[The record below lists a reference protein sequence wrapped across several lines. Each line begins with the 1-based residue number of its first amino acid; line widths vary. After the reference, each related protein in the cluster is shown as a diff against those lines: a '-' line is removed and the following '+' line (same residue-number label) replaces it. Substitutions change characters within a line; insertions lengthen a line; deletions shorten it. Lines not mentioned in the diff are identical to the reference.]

1 MPFWSGHETKS
12 TACSGGTGWI
22 VEGETISSPQVF
34 EVFRRS
40 GRSESG
46 RAGFGHGVV
55 LVARTAA
62 HANGANYFSIA
73 LKRYPTRKNHDL
85 AIVRGVDAE
94 KLPAGLRVRC
104 QVFGGDVKRA
114 RGISLLHGN
123 IDAADPG
130 AIHAHVSHNVAAGI
144 GHGDIHRL
152 ADGSRFLLRRN
163 DNAASVLKFDHILV
177 PPEINQIL
185 RAYRFKSLMIS
196 RAAFMPEV
204 PVNPSPGCVPEPH
217 R

>member
-1 MPFWSGHETKS
+1 MG
-12 TACSGGTGWI
+12 
-22 VEGETISSPQVF
+22 
-34 EVFRRS
+34 
-40 GRSESG
+40 
-46 RAGFGHGVV
+46 
-55 LVARTAA
+55 
-62 HANGANYFSIA
+62 
-73 LKRYPTRKNHDL
+73 
-85 AIVRGVDAE
+85 
-94 KLPAGLRVRC
+94 
-104 QVFGGDVKRA
+104 
-114 RGISLLHGN
+114 
-123 IDAADPG
+123 
-130 AIHAHVSHNVAAGI
+130 HNVAAAI
-144 GHGDIHRL
+144 GYGDIHRL